1 MALTNVQA
9 IQNYQGQH
17 TPKILKTLYNS
28 ISITSTPGIR
38 IVSNLT
44 VDKILWGYTAL
55 NGLQPNNPNIEDTDL
70 KDGSLIL
77 RSISPRKAM
86 KILKVNSEEFADT
99 FLYEGQRDL
108 TREHPPLFA
117 EEYWRNQMEK
127 VGEEVEVNAFY
138 MKDKSV
144 ATAFNAGSTYAVG
157 DVVVFGP
164 LEQYYKCTS
173 ATSAGQ
179 SPTTH
184 PAKWQ
189 WASNQYICD
198 GWGTVLKKEIANS
211 QLSVTVT
218 GAITNTNALDKI
230 DGVMW
235 AAVPELMRQKGVKF
249 YMSNDV
255 YEKRQKHLR
264 AKKDAGAF
272 YTEGDLATSKEYI
285 IDSGRRGQIVPV
297 NWLGTSQ
304 RVIVTLDNNMVMGT
318 NSLDSMGVWGN
329 RVDTLHGFKT
339 IMKFT
344 LAFEF
349 DDLRYLIVNDQE

>member
-1 MALTNVQA
+1 MGLTNIQA
-9 IQNYQGQH
+9 IQNYQGTH

-38 IVSNLT
+38 IITNLT
-44 VDKILWGYTAL
+44 VDKQLWGYTAL

-70 KDGSLIL
+70 KDGTISL

-86 KILKVNSEEFADT
+86 KILKINAEEFEDT
-99 FLYEGQRDL
+99 FLYEGQKDL
-108 TREHPPLFA
+108 TRTNPPMFDA
-117 EEYWRNQMEK
+117 EYWRNQMEK
-127 VGEEVEVNAFY
+127 VGEEVEVNAY
-138 MKDKSV
+138 NMKDRSV

-157 DVVVFGP
+157 DVVVFGQ
-164 LEQYYKCTS
+164 LEQYYKCIAT
-173 ATSAGQ
+173 TSAGQ
-179 SPTTH
+179 SPLTH

-198 GWGTVLKKEIANS
+198 GWGTVLKKEIN
-211 QLSVTVT
+211 LSTITPVVT
-218 GAITNTNALDKI
+218 GAITNANALDKI

-235 AAVPELMRQKGVKF
+235 AAVPELMRQKGVIF

-264 AKKDAGAF
+264 AKKDGGAF

-304 RVIVTLDNNMVMGT
+304 RVIVSLANNLVMGT

-329 RVDTLHGFKT
+329 RVDTLHGYKT

-349 DDLRYLIVNDQE
+349 DDLRYLIINDQE